1 MQIKEINTV
10 CCWNNFF
17 KLLFFHASYICMYDI
32 ITAIFAIKINENSKI
47 LIYRKIQISVI
58 IRQIVSVKF
67 HCYLTSVRV
76 DNSSVRVN
84 ISGTLMLLV
93 VQYHLH
99 FFDKTFSQR
108 QYILIQILKQSYLKD
123 KTIAV
128 ILSKISGEK

>member
-1 MQIKEINTV
+1 
-10 CCWNNFF
+10 
-17 KLLFFHASYICMYDI
+17 MYNI

-67 HCYLTSVRV
+67 HFNLTSVRV

-84 ISGTLMLLV
+84 ISGTLMFLV

-108 QYILIQILKQSYLKD
+108 QYKLLQILKQ
-123 KTIAV
+123 
-128 ILSKISGEK
+128 